1 VKKTASR
8 QVRRKK
14 VTMNNQEDSLTTNK
28 ESIKV
33 LDKGFVTLVDIMGDD
48 RSAVRAA
55 RVSHGK
61 DISTDEKDRKLI
73 NYLME
78 HGHLSP
84 FEHITFTFHVKA
96 PIFVVRQWFRH
107 RIGMSPNEIS
117 RRYTSKNVNEFYIP
131 DHIRIQDTKDKQSSN
146 IYSDEQLRE
155 EALEIIEEVYKK
167 SYEAYEKLINMGV
180 AREMARIILPVGEY
194 TEFYLTTNA
203 RALMHFLDLRASS
216 HAQWEIQEYAK
227 ALAIFFQKKCPWS
240 YEAYLKH
247 QYKGNLLK

>member
-1 VKKTASR
+1 MTDEK
-8 QVRRKK
+8 
-14 VTMNNQEDSLTTNK
+14 DSLTADKEDNLTANK

-33 LDKGFVTLVDIMGDD
+33 LDKGFVTLVDMMGDD

-73 NYLME
+73 DYLME

-117 RRYTSKNVNEFYIP
+117 RRYTSKNVNEFYVP
-131 DHIRIQDTKDKQSSN
+131 DHIRLQDTKDKQNSILVN
-146 IYSDEQLRE
+146 DEKLKNEAIEVLE
-155 EALEIIEEVYKK
+155 EIYKK

-194 TEFYLTTNA
+194 TEFYLTTNV

-227 ALAIFFQKKCPWS
+227 ALAQFFQKTCPWS
-240 YEAYLKH
+240 YEAYLKY
-247 QYKGNLLK
+247 QYKGDLLK

>member
-1 VKKTASR
+1 
-8 QVRRKK
+8 
-14 VTMNNQEDSLTTNK
+14 MNN
-28 ESIKV
+28 ESEGIKV
-33 LDKGFVTLVDIMGDD
+33 LDKGFVALIDMMGND

-61 DISTDEKDRKLI
+61 DLSTDEKDRKLI
-73 NYLME
+73 DYLME

-117 RRYTSKNVNEFYIP
+117 RRYTSKNANEFYIP

-146 IYSDEQLRE
+146 VYSDEQLKE
-155 EALEIIEEVYKK
+155 EALEVIEEVYKK

-216 HAQWEIQEYAK
+216 HAQWEIQQYAK
-227 ALAIFFQKKCPWS
+227 ALAGFFQKTCPWS

-247 QYKGNLLK
+247 QYKGDLLK